1 MIRIRDNGAAIFI
14 RSRDSEAAVLEN
26 IENTKGKRGKG
37 EEEEKKK
44 PRRFESLVV
53 SRDAITATGRTN
65 FLRFDLKCHLRSG
78 IEGEE
83 VNERK
88 GEGVKEREGS
98 LSNPWNRSG
107 WKRKS
112 SRICGVPLN
121 TGGPDLIGDDRL
133 NKLSGHLHL
142 STPYSDRARGS
153 TIGFY
158 FRSEERNDFG

>member
-1 MIRIRDNGAAIFI
+1 MIRIRDNEAAIFI

-65 FLRFDLKCHLRSG
+65 FLRFDLKCHSRSG

-88 GEGVKEREGS
+88 GEGMKEREGS

-107 WKRKS
+107 
-112 SRICGVPLN
+112 
-121 TGGPDLIGDDRL
+121 
-133 NKLSGHLHL
+133 
-142 STPYSDRARGS
+142 
-153 TIGFY
+153 
-158 FRSEERNDFG
+158 